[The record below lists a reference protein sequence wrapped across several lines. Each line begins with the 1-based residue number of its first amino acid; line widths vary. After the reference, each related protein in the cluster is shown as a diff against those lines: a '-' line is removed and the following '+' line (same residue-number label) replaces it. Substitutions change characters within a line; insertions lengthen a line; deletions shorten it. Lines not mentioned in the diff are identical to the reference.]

1 MKTKEEIKDRI
12 SKLKINKAIIEENG
26 YLLSEAE
33 STDLE
38 FIFNEIAVLRWVL
51 NRDFTKKQIEC
62 EENCIKEVI
71 KQYTGKELTLED
83 APKVQ
88 RAFNINDSSKYILT
102 YDGVQLGMVRYIND
116 GCNFRVEFTPN

>member
-1 MKTKEEIKDRI
+1 MIEFKQIKTKLSD
-12 SKLKINKAIIEENG
+12 KLLQA
-26 YLLSEAE
+26 LSIYDVG
-33 STDLE
+33 SSYDLTR
-38 FIFNEIAVLRWVL
+38 EIA
-51 NRDFTKKQIEC
+51 KKQLEC

-88 RAFNINDSSKYILT
+88 RAFHINDSSKYILA

-116 GCNFRVEFTPN
+116 GCNFRVEFTPKEFRF